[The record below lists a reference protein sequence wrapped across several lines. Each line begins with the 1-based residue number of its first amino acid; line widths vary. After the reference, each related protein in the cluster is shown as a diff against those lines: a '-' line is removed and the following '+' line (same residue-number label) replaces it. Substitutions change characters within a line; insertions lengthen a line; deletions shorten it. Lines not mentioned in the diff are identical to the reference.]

1 MRHRKEIFKNILSYS
16 AIDILGL
23 IIPILTMPILTRA
36 LGPSQYGDLL
46 LFLTM
51 LYLGHTIIDYGTQ
64 FTSVRNIARV
74 RDKEDEVSSI
84 YSDTQGLRI
93 LLCVAY
99 WLVIVLY
106 CLLFDLNNIVLHVA
120 FFGGLYLIGYVLTA
134 AWFFQGV
141 GCLEKLMF
149 ISLLAKII
157 NLFIIVFFVNTP
169 EDIEIAIA
177 ASCLPTFIGGLYLT
191 VVAHNRYRLAL
202 PKFSNL
208 FSSLQEGKDVFIG
221 LLAPNLYNA
230 IPTIA
235 LGTAY
240 PADQFV
246 NFAIASRLASVVVTI
261 QDVVAKAI
269 YPILSRVKESQV
281 NKLFIANAFVSIIPI
296 MTLFLFGDWI
306 LIHFLGADFANVNQ
320 YLVIFAIG
328 VFFIGLSNAVSKG
341 FLLPHGYDRLY
352 RNISLRVSVISAI
365 FCTVGVF
372 LGGLLGGAIS
382 ITLARLLFFVEY
394 YFCYSRIKKSL

>member
-1 MRHRKEIFKNILSYS
+1 MSNKKEIIKNLFSFGS
-16 AIDILGL
+16 IDILGL

-46 LFLTM
+46 LFLTI

-64 FTSVRNIARV
+64 FTSVRNIAKV
-74 RDKEDEVSSI
+74 RDKKDEISSI
-84 YSDTQGLRI
+84 YSDTQGLRL

-120 FFGGLYLIGYVLTA
+120 LFGGLYLIGYVLTA

-157 NLFIIVFFVNTP
+157 NLLVIVFFVNAP
-169 EDIEIAIA
+169 EDVEIAIA

-281 NKLFIANAFVSIIPI
+281 NKLFIANGFVSIIPI

>member
-1 MRHRKEIFKNILSYS
+1 
-16 AIDILGL
+16 
-23 IIPILTMPILTRA
+23 MPILTRA

-157 NLFIIVFFVNTP
+157 NLFIIVFFVNAP
-169 EDIEIAIA
+169 EDVEIAIA

-221 LLAPNLYNA
+221 LLAPNFYNA

-235 LGTAY
+235 LGSIY
-240 PADQFV
+240 PPADFAS
-246 NFAIASRLASVVVTI
+246 FAIASRLASVIVTV
-261 QDVVAKAI
+261 QNVVAKSI
-269 YPILSRVKESQV
+269 YPVLSIVKSNPI
-281 NKLFIANAFVSIIPI
+281 NKLLLINFIISIIPLI
-296 MTLFLFGDWI
+296 IIYVVGDWL
-306 LIHFLGADFANVNQ
+306 LIIFLGDGFFDVNK
-320 YLVIFAIG
+320 YLMILCFGIV
-328 VFFIGLSNAVSKG
+328 FIGLSNAISQG
-341 FLLPHGYDRLY
+341 YLLPNGYDRVY
-352 RNISLRVSVISAI
+352 RNISLRVSIVSGLVSFMLIYFYGI
-365 FCTVGVF
+365 F
-372 LGGLLGGAIS
+372 GGAIA
-382 ITLARLLFFVEY
+382 ITIARIFFFLD
-394 YFCYSRIKKSL
+394 YFQVYIKHK